1 MSKKNL
7 ENVGIKILVG
17 CAVLLAVLIL
27 VQKFGMPSF
36 LQKSPSP
43 QTPAPANAIAPRSTV
58 DRSKM
63 SESEQILTPPAP
75 NASPEEGKAYFNFVQ
90 GRAQA
95 ADALTVGEKC
105 ITSPLVMKLQLK
117 KSFVIKNTDTADHV
131 ISFNKE
137 HIYTIPAGKAKNVVA
152 DFGHDAG
159 IYGYGCDS
167 TPGAAGMV
175 LVAQ

>member
-17 CAVLLAVLIL
+17 CAVLLALLIL
-27 VQKFGMPSF
+27 VQKFGMPS
-36 LQKSPSP
+36 LSQKSSSP
-43 QTPAPANAIAPRSTV
+43 QTPTPTNSVPPRSTV

-75 NASPEEGKAYFNFVQ
+75 NASPEEGRAYFNLVQ
-90 GRAQA
+90 GRAEA
-95 ADALTVGEKC
+95 TDALAVGAKC
-105 ITSPLVMKLQLK
+105 VTSPLVMKLQLK
-117 KSFVIKNTDTADHV
+117 KSFVIKNTDTADHT

-137 HIYTIPAGKAKNVVA
+137 HIYTIPAGKTTNVVA